1 MDSIHDTS
9 CGKMCRVHSAL
20 AREKTLDASLRKLL
34 KQQTKPTL
42 CLCLKKESGC
52 TPDKSWVTAF
62 LSLGA
67 PSMHNSGES
76 PNVAEESTLSQI
88 LEASPPEKYYLSQ
101 KACMGILRRA
111 KSRGKELPKILEEA
125 LITQSALN
133 SEQFQDSEQNQTQ
146 N

>member
-88 LEASPPEKYYLSQ
+88 LEASPHPKYYLSQ
-101 KACMGILRRA
+101 KACLGILRRA
-111 KSRGKELPKILEEA
+111 ENRGKELPQMLKLA
-125 LITQSALN
+125 LMRQSGLNPEQCQGSADTQIPN
-133 SEQFQDSEQNQTQ
+133 
-146 N
+146 